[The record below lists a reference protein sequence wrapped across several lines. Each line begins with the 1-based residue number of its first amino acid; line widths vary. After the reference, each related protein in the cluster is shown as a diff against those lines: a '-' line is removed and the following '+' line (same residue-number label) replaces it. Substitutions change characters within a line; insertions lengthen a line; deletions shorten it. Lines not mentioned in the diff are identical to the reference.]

1 MSDSSVENPFP
12 IPPQFQS
19 LMNSKKPLSTNQTN
33 QTNQTND
40 QLTQQLTNA
49 LGNIHCDE
57 TCQKNKKQSALR
69 KSYMDATEANGSSAQ
84 TLASTEKN
92 YYIEKYG
99 YSAYIKMITKR
110 NTKTGNDAV
119 EEIRDSLGREI
130 ELTDNMID
138 TYAKMKKGNKHIHK
152 LDSFVKKRA
161 DKMRKKSKYDIEKAD
176 TATRKAYYENQYI
189 SKKRSRYNIMWWIYY
204 ISLIISVLYVA
215 FNPPYNIKYAILLV
229 LFILYPIFIGKIV
242 DAITYLFEYIF
253 HTIYWAF
260 A

>member
-1 MSDSSVENPFP
+1 MSGSSVENPFP
-12 IPPQFQS
+12 IPKQFQS
-19 LMNSKKPLSTNQTN
+19 LLDSKKPLS
-33 QTNQTND
+33 TNQTND

-69 KSYMDATEANGSSAQ
+69 KSYMDATEADGSSAQ
-84 TLASTEKN
+84 TLASAERN

-110 NTKTGNDAV
+110 NTEAGNNAV
-119 EEIRDSLGREI
+119 EEVKKSLGREI

-138 TYAKMKKGNKHIHK
+138 AYAKMKRGNKHIHK

-161 DKMRKKSKYDIEKAD
+161 DKMIEKSKYDIEKAD
-176 TATRKAYYENQYI
+176 TSTRKAYYENQYI

-204 ISLIISVLYVA
+204 ILVVVSAIYIASH
-215 FNPPYNIKYAILLV
+215 PPYNIKNVILLV
-229 LFILYPIFIGKIV
+229 LFILYPMFIGKIV
-242 DAITYLFEYIF
+242 DAITDMVEYII
-253 HTIYWAF
+253 HSVYWAF